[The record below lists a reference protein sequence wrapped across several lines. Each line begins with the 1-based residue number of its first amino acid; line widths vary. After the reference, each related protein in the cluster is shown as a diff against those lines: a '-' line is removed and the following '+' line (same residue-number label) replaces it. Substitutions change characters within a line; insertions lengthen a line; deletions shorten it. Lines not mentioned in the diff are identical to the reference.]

1 MLCLS
6 WCAVLYLMCM
16 SGGVKMKLIIEIEN
30 LEELEKIK
38 EILGSKYFDKVQI
51 KNKSKSTLQEIFN
64 NYNIELPKNY
74 KFIRDEANER

>member
-1 MLCLS
+1 
-6 WCAVLYLMCM
+6 
-16 SGGVKMKLIIEIEN
+16 MKLIIEIEN

>member
-1 MLCLS
+1 
-6 WCAVLYLMCM
+6 M